1 MVNTGKG
8 LPDVDPQHVKFTVF
22 VVGRTQKVL
31 QLQNGGVRTFAM
43 ATGVGIKYKYPLKQR
58 LNLAYQGVVDYSI
71 GKGGGRDI
79 TLFGVVDLEGS
90 VFAVPITTNL

>member
-1 MVNTGKG
+1 MSRA
-8 LPDVDPQHVKFTVF
+8 QE
-22 VVGRTQKVL
+22 VL
-31 QLQNGGVRTFAM
+31 QTQYGGVGTFAFP
-43 ATGVGIKYKYPLKQR
+43 AGIAVIDKYPLKQR